1 MKRSLIVI
9 IAVLA
14 ILLTTAAGAY
24 AGPEAASTGKVGPY
38 EGRFEGDA
46 YGDRS
51 SSAPIVLNL
60 THRGNQVEGIVY
72 IGEGM
77 VVSGGFCGTV
87 NVPATTQ
94 YVEGQTI
101 RWNPNRLVVKPTFD
115 LGGFELKVDFE
126 SNVSADGEVITAKAE
141 IDLPWFCGR
150 DPVLTSTLYR
160 D

>member
-1 MKRSLIVI
+1 LVVT

-24 AGPEAASTGKVGPY
+24 AVPEAASSGKVGPY

-51 SSAPIVLNL
+51 SSARIMLDL
-60 THRGNQVEGIVY
+60 AHRGNQVEGMVY

-87 NVPATTQ
+87 NVPATAQ
-94 YVEGQTI
+94 YVEGQTA
-101 RWNPNRLVVKPTFD
+101 RWNPNRLMVKPTFD
-115 LGGFELKVDFE
+115 LGGFELTVDFE
-126 SNVSADGEVITAKAE
+126 SNVSADGEFITARAE